1 MWGLIISYQ
10 YPDPVMK
17 INHRPFRI
25 SRNGSQPSLVDPR
38 EICLEI
44 HSKPLFFGGSQLI
57 LRGGRCDGISLCGFF
72 PFPEKKPTF
81 LKSPKLPACQNLF
94 LSSWLG
100 FRTISLAKCTETKPV
115 TFKITTP
122 RSDRVSNNERIWE
135 IGEWGITNL
144 NFMHYFWEIPPN
156 YLCNICIKF
165 HPPKTNNAPTKTEQ
179 KIPPNLFQSPPKN
192 LGFATVQD
200 ADGKSSKHLIPNDG
214 FNDGDFHPM
223 GSQSLKEITEKKN
236 KSQVKIAGILM
247 VAYYNP
253 HIFWIYPQPRMPMV
267 TWKIPY

>member
-1 MWGLIISYQ
+1 M
-10 YPDPVMK
+10 
-17 INHRPFRI
+17 
-25 SRNGSQPSLVDPR
+25 RNYKPKFHALFLGNPS
-38 EICLEI
+38 
-44 HSKPLFFGGSQLI
+44 
-57 LRGGRCDGISLCGFF
+57 
-72 PFPEKKPTF
+72 
-81 LKSPKLPACQNLF
+81 KLPLQHLYQVSSPQNKQCTNKN
-94 LSSWLG
+94 
-100 FRTISLAKCTETKPV
+100 RAKNPSK
-115 TFKITTP
+115 F
-122 RSDRVSNNERIWE
+122 VS
-135 IGEWGITNL
+135 
-144 NFMHYFWEIPPN
+144 IPP
-156 YLCNICIKF
+156 CIKF

-267 TWKIPY
+267 T